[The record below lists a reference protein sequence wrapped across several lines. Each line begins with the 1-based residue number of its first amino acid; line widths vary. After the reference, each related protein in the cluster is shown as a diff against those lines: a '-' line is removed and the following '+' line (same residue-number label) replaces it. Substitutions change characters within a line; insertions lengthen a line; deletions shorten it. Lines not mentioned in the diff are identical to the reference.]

1 MDEKSIKLKSGA
13 DIKGF
18 SSNYSSKSRKMS
30 FIVVRYRD
38 ERSSEICKRIEEMS
52 LKQGGIVL
60 GNNDES
66 QELLEKAFSSDYRTE
81 LFHKNCRCRL
91 VPKPKSMTGPLDDF
105 DLSMIVNETAISYSS
120 KTRLKKNL
128 KEEHYAKVTSAK
140 FKKRIS
146 TVVNTNASGAHYK
159 HLRKRGS
166 RK

>member
-1 MDEKSIKLKSGA
+1 
-13 DIKGF
+13 
-18 SSNYSSKSRKMS
+18 
-30 FIVVRYRD
+30 
-38 ERSSEICKRIEEMS
+38 
-52 LKQGGIVL
+52 
-60 GNNDES
+60 
-66 QELLEKAFSSDYRTE
+66 
-81 LFHKNCRCRL
+81 
-91 VPKPKSMTGPLDDF
+91 MTGPLDDF

-146 TVVNTNASGAHYK
+146 TVVNTNASGSHYK